1 MLACPC
7 LSGSQNI
14 SVSVSRGA
22 GWLPGYP
29 RPWKHTGHAELVTGS
44 NFPCFWWF
52 VVGDVQLSQKEATF
66 ALNLRSVPS
75 SVPSASCVESV
86 SSVLPTWLWGAVC
99 LATLPFP
106 GQQGG
111 CRCAAIALG
120 SGLVGA
126 RPQESRATL
135 RIRDSVSCVDLC
147 VLCPWRRPP
156 VAPSLTLPFS
166 VGGGVPHPQ
175 TAPRSSSL

>member
-29 RPWKHTGHAELVTGS
+29 RPWKHAGHAELVTGS

-52 VVGDVQLSQKEATF
+52 VVGDIRLSQRRTF
-66 ALNLRSVPS
+66 AETYSPIHPWFCALGFLVLNPCHQSFPRGSWVPC
-75 SVPSASCVESV
+75 AYR
-86 SSVLPTWLWGAVC
+86 
-99 LATLPFP
+99 LPFP

-111 CRCAAIALG
+111 CRCTAIALG
-120 SGLVGA
+120 SGLVGV

-135 RIRDSVSCVDLC
+135 QMSIYHSSGDSVFCVDVC

-156 VAPSLTLPFS
+156 
-166 VGGGVPHPQ
+166 
-175 TAPRSSSL
+175 